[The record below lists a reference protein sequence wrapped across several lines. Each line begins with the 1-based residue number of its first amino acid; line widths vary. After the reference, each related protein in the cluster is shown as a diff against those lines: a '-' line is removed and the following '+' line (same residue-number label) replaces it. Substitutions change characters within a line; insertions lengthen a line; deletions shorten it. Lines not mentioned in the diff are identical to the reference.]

1 MGDYAARFSSDY
13 IAAQTAAT
21 PLRKLA
27 QPNDVADAVLA
38 AITLLTNSTGCII
51 PVDGGRPLGV

>member
-1 MGDYAARFSSDY
+1 VLGKYAARFSSDY

-27 QPNDVADAVLA
+27 TPQDVANAVLA
-38 AITLLTNSTGCII
+38 AITLLTNNTK
-51 PVDGGRPLGV
+51 